1 MVATDNDLIQR
12 SDEDQKRAV
21 EIFDNFRDELNK
33 RQLSNTENYD
43 KAILTLS
50 SSGLAISLTFIRSI
64 VPIDS
69 AEYLFLVQL
78 GWGLFLLSIIMSLVA
93 YQLSNKA
100 IDKEMQKAE
109 EYYINSRQ
117 SAFAEKNWFSN
128 INNILNIIIGLLF
141 VVATSCIILF
151 AILNLRQD
159 TSMSDKDTQQT
170 SNKIF
175 VTDSAI
181 MPRMQAAPSDLQTN
195 SATMP
200 RMQAAPSSQA
210 QSQTQQPQS
219 SASSSQTQS
228 E

>member
-1 MVATDNDLIQR
+1 MAATDNDLIQR

-100 IDKEMQKAE
+100 IDKEMQRAE
-109 EYYINSRQ
+109 EYYIDFRQ
-117 SAFAEKNWFSN
+117 SAFDEKNWFSS
-128 INNILNIIIGLLF
+128 INNTLNIIIGLLF
-141 VVATSCIILF
+141 VVATSFIISF
-151 AILNLRQD
+151 VILNLRQE
-159 TSMSDKDTQQT
+159 TSMSDKDTQPT

-175 VTDSAI
+175 TDSAI

-195 SATMP
+195 SATIP
-200 RMQAAPSSQA
+200 SMQAAPSSQA
-210 QSQTQQPQS
+210 QSQTQQTQS